1 MTRTQPDAESCRMP
15 TLRAPPAAVLFVH
28 DVERMA
34 AFYRGVFGMRAVL
47 TEPDIAV
54 LELDG
59 FQLTIHR
66 IRGAG
71 TDFRTRED
79 CYVKLCFPVDDLA
92 ATRERAAMLGGEL
105 WAASHEWDAGARGFR
120 ACDGR
125 DPEGNVFQARA
136 TQGELPPTA

>member
-1 MTRTQPDAESCRMP
+1 MP

-92 ATRERAAMLGGEL
+92 ATRETRRHARRRAVGRIARMGRRRARVSRVRRAGSRRQCLPGEG
-105 WAASHEWDAGARGFR
+105 DAGRTASPRP
-120 ACDGR
+120 
-125 DPEGNVFQARA
+125 DP
-136 TQGELPPTA
+136 